1 MEDFYFSLLS
11 SSYILNDFICHNSIS
26 IRSNSYQT

>member
-1 MEDFYFSLLS
+1 MFSYLLS

-26 IRSNSYQT
+26 IRSNFYQT